1 MHTKRSLSYAIVAL
15 TLPLSLCLP
24 HTLVAA
30 FRIYD
35 YIPSSLGSLRSSG
48 GRSMLVRRADV
59 PESGYYNPSDYGGYM
74 MTVSFCFLPLLCSST
89 LSGGLLFPDIT
100 TRLRVCRGLIA
111 DYVVYVGL
119 FRWFPRL
126 RFSCPWFGQY
136 IDTEWTVGLGE
147 PVNAILSAKS
157 DPQIMIDQE
166 TDGGLRNYFL
176 YVPFSSIPLGL

>member
-111 DYVVYVGL
+111 EALITWFMLVYSGGSHVCAFRARGL
-119 FRWFPRL
+119 DSTLIQSGR
-126 RFSCPWFGQY
+126 
-136 IDTEWTVGLGE
+136 
-147 PVNAILSAKS
+147 S
-157 DPQIMIDQE
+157 DLESP
-166 TDGGLRNYFL
+166 
-176 YVPFSSIPLGL
+176 